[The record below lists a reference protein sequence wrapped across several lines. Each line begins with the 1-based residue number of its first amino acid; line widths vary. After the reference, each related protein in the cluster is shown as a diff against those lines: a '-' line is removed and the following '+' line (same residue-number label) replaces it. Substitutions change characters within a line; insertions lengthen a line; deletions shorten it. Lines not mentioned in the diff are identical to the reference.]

1 MWSLR
6 SPWPDPC
13 SWCQDEALTPVSS
26 LRCHRCRLDALGS
39 RRSPDPGRLHVI
51 SSSNP
56 IILYEAS
63 RASLRSALGYQATGD
78 RRANEAFLILRRLR
92 RSDGMRQ
99 AFGKDVMHLFALA
112 LTLSLADFAVASA
125 QTATPD

>member
-13 SWCQDEALTPVSS
+13 SWSPDEALTRS

-51 SSSNP
+51 SSSKP
-56 IILYEAS
+56 IILNEAS
-63 RASLRSALGYQATGD
+63 RGEHARQDNDLMFIGRCSEAEVLLDDRCTGSPSA
-78 RRANEAFLILRRLR
+78 AN
-92 RSDGMRQ
+92 G
-99 AFGKDVMHLFALA
+99 V
-112 LTLSLADFAVASA
+112 
-125 QTATPD
+125 